1 MTPKQMEAVW
11 DAHMAAEFEE
21 KDVEAALATMTE
33 DAYVINVPVK
43 TGGRGRDEVRRFYRD
58 MFIPSWPEDKRIASV
73 HRFVGQGHV
82 VEEVHISLTHSQ
94 PMEWF
99 LPGVPPTHK
108 KVEIDFVVVI
118 EFRGDKIAAERI
130 YWDHATVLRQ
140 VGILK
145 G

>member
-1 MTPKQMEAVW
+1 MTPKQLEAVW
-11 DAHMAAEFEE
+11 DAHMAAEFEQ

-33 DAYVINVPVK
+33 DAYVIHVPVNS
-43 TGGRGRDEVRRFYRD
+43 GGRGRNEVRRFYRD
-58 MFIPSWPEDKRIASV
+58 VFIPSWPKDKRITSL
-73 HRFVGQGHV
+73 HRFVGEGHV
-82 VEEVHISLTHSQ
+82 VEEVRISLTHSV

-108 KVEIDFVVVI
+108 KVEVDFVVVI
-118 EFRGDKIAAERI
+118 EFCGDKIAAERI

-140 VGILK
+140 VGLLK